1 MKTMEYY
8 GNGISFRLLLFTIH
22 YITDLS
28 PQLRGLARDQPRIR
42 IATKLEGS
50 VLNSTARIAQGMGVN
65 GFAVKWLGL

>member
-1 MKTMEYY
+1 MEYY

>member
-1 MKTMEYY
+1 MKTIEHY
-8 GNGISFRLLLFTIH
+8 GNGIPFRLLLFTIH

-28 PQLRGLARDQPRIR
+28 PQLQMRDQLRIR